1 LPGEYDPETRQITL
15 TTELSDEPVLTTAA
29 VVHHVVRDL
38 LCQQRFEYHHLP
50 EYVDLAVVGIGLGV
64 PLSQINLVNEKGLFW
79 DTTEWETFPRP
90 FLDQQDLAY
99 ALALSA
105 WVRGETS
112 WSWLDAVPS
121 VIKKP
126 AQKSLKY
133 LSKTNDSFFRP
144 QEVRAAKLTQGQN
157 AWLETVA
164 QHSISEQIIGLRYL
178 QVTSD
183 SDTRQL
189 AALLDKLRS
198 DNPAVL
204 LNAINNAGAMKKAN
218 AGVVDELNLLL
229 ENRNDQIRAKAMFA
243 LTRLAAVDEG
253 VIKFAIKMLE
263 SHSKFVI
270 YAGLLGLSSVSD
282 VPSSVFP
289 AANRAFIRS
298 LQTCDY
304 EFVGLFVSAFQQWVD
319 DPEIYLKNLLQEDSP
334 EYFEIAMEALTSA
347 RERLVELS
355 TESIEI

>member
-229 ENRNDQIRAKAMFA
+229 ENRSDQIRAKAMFA

>member
-1 LPGEYDPETRQITL
+1 MPGEYDPETRKITV

-38 LCQQRFEYHHLP
+38 LCQQKFEYHHLP
-50 EYVDLAVVGIGLGV
+50 EFVDLAVVGVGLGV

-105 WVRGETS
+105 WARGETS

-133 LSKTNDSFFRP
+133 LLKTNDSFFRP
-144 QEVRAAKLTQGQN
+144 QEGRATKLTQDQN

-164 QHSISEQIIGLRYL
+164 QNSISEQIIGLRYL

-189 AALLDKLRS
+189 SALLDKLRS

-319 DPEIYLKNLLQEDSP
+319 DPEIYLQNLLQDDSP

-347 RERLVELS
+347 RERLVELGA
-355 TESIEI
+355 E

>member
-1 LPGEYDPETRQITL
+1 MPGEYDPETRKITV

-38 LCQQRFEYHHLP
+38 LCQQKFEYHHLP
-50 EYVDLAVVGIGLGV
+50 EFVDLAVVGVGLGV

-105 WVRGETS
+105 WARGETS

-133 LSKTNDSFFRP
+133 LLKTSDSFFRP
-144 QEVRAAKLTQGQN
+144 QECRATKLTQDQN

-164 QHSISEQIIGLRYL
+164 QKSISEQIIGLRYL

-189 AALLDKLRS
+189 SALLDKLRS

-319 DPEIYLKNLLQEDSP
+319 DPEIYLQNLLQDDSP
-334 EYFEIAMEALTSA
+334 EYYEIAMEALTSA
-347 RERLVELS
+347 RERLVELGA
-355 TESIEI
+355 E

>member
-1 LPGEYDPETRQITL
+1 M
-15 TTELSDEPVLTTAA
+15 SDEPVVTAAA

-38 LCQQRFEYHHLP
+38 LCQQKFEFHHLP
-50 EYVDLAVVGIGLGV
+50 EFVDLAAVGVGLGV
-64 PLSQINLVNEKGLFW
+64 PLSQVNLVNEKGLFW

-99 ALALSA
+99 AFALSA
-105 WVRGETS
+105 WVRGETAS
-112 WSWLDAVPS
+112 SWLDAVPA

-133 LSKTNDSFFRP
+133 LSKQNDSFFCP
-144 QEVRAAKLTQGQN
+144 QEGKAEKLQQDQN

-164 QHSISEQIIGLRYL
+164 QNSISGQIIGLRYL

-189 AALLDKLRS
+189 SALLDKLRS

-204 LNAINNAGAMKKAN
+204 LNAINTAGAMKKAN
-218 AGVVDELNLLL
+218 GAVVDELNLLL
-229 ENRNDQIRAKAMFA
+229 ENRNDKIRAKAMFA
-243 LTRLAAVDEG
+243 LARLAAVDEG

-282 VPSSVFP
+282 VPSSVYP

-298 LQTCDY
+298 LQICDY
-304 EFVGLFVSAFQQWVD
+304 EFIGLFVSAFQQWVD
-319 DPEIYLKNLLQEDSP
+319 DPELYLKNLLQEDSP

-347 RERLVELS
+347 RERLVELGA
-355 TESIEI
+355 E